1 MNTIHT
7 QPRPAARGAHTPAR
21 RERKRTPTA
30 QHRSSTSTAVKF
42 IGSLLL
48 VLVALGGGFVLAT
61 RSVARAAQTGAEH
74 SIGSVTAPVVVEE
87 WSDFE

>member
-1 MNTIHT
+1 M
-7 QPRPAARGAHTPAR
+7 
-21 RERKRTPTA
+21 KL
-30 QHRSSTSTAVKF
+30 

-48 VLVALGGGFVLAT
+48 VLVALGGGFVLAR

-74 SIGSVTAPVVVEE
+74 TIGSALAPVVVEE